1 MSRIEDSI
9 CEAIELIVNKTIT
22 EAGYDKT
29 IQGTIKRCVDE
40 SIGKYLINY
49 QDSLFYAYS
58 TSIENQYS
66 PGSMVYILVPQNDM
80 TRDKT
85 ILGTVD
91 KTDTSF
97 LFQLDEDEAYDL
109 IGTNAIKNVS
119 NFSLSSYSFYNSPSE
134 APTNY
139 IKILYDADETNNL
152 LEIDDFAIGEYIK
165 QSSSMLCGA
174 TFKTAFSKDQK
185 KKGNYGIIFGLDFLD
200 NATEEVVTRYYV
212 IDVDNMTGNPYDLTF
227 GKRQFKIFNIDGAN
241 FNKISSIS
249 LFVNNFP
256 SQKSEQ
262 EILQENLLDITVSN
276 IELFGAVAMTEQE
289 LNSCG
294 ISFSTPQGTFFPS
307 NALDSAKLT
316 ITANVK
322 IKGKKV
328 DSAFQNIPFYWFRE
342 DLSVTSKSNFYHK
355 YGGRGWKCLNEY
367 NIIETNDSDNP
378 TQVEWIPM
386 TDTYTVSINDAIA
399 KETKIKC
406 VILYDG
412 TLYSNDIIIK
422 NLRDVPVLTIES
434 SEGNI
439 FYYDIGRPTLTCY
452 VDGEEKLADGDGD
465 NAVYYSY
472 AWGVEDPYGN
482 LTSLPRDPVENSNI
496 YDNYVNTKDALE
508 ELQNEIVAGAR
519 FKNEAKEALQ
529 ELQNTLDGYS
539 HVQMVNANQLLN
551 VRISDITN
559 FSIYKCSVFKNDI
572 YLGTASIKLVNS
584 LSTEGSYG
592 LFIEGGN
599 QTFQY
604 DEYGVSPTSES
615 LDNPK
620 SLTPLTFSLF
630 DNLGN
635 LLGTEVIRLGDIRW
649 KVPTKN
655 TMLLNVESNG
665 TIKTVNED
673 DDFIYH
679 VGATELNYKI
689 REKYYPNYK
698 NNNIELIINYKDI
711 SLIANTN
718 FNFIKQGEDGTNGTK
733 YSCRIVPNS
742 NQEIL
747 PSYPTLTI
755 YNTADE
761 VSAGGYLNFKH
772 SKDNPQNIYLNSGES
787 AYAPFIVKL
796 YKSGEEI
803 FSGDSSGM
811 ANDTLDGG
819 GGAVTLKWSIL
830 ANKYNDEYEDFSY
843 LTISENNG
851 KIRYNKP
858 NLEDWDVESVSANII
873 KCTVT
878 YKKEDEED
886 VVLYTTMPIAIAH
899 MYDSDYHMFLKDNT
913 GFRTVTY
920 SSNGDFPKYDNT
932 LPFEVVITKKIEG
945 IEEDVTDI
953 EEGEHAIS
961 KIEWEVGGSVFDY
974 LNRSK
979 KKSEEE
985 YFINSNNL
993 LLQQNNSLA
1002 RYQMLCRPSSTYD
1015 GLCVNNT
1022 LICKSYVRAE
1032 IEGGSFDLL
1041 VGILHIPIHFLLN
1054 KYGLADLN
1062 EWDGNSIQLKE
1073 EGGFV
1078 LAPKVGAGKKK
1089 DNTFTG
1095 VLMGEVQEP
1104 SRETSDVGLLGYNK
1118 GIRSFFL
1125 DSETG
1130 GAIFGSG
1137 KGRIV
1142 IDPNAEEAQ
1151 ALIYGGN
1158 FWNEYTEKGFP
1169 KNYRYRDNNFNSIG
1183 NGTGKGMIINLST
1196 PEIYFGSG
1204 SFYVSSDGFLHA
1216 RGGGEIA
1223 SWTIGEHS
1231 LESKDHE
1238 TGMNA
1243 VTSGSGAK
1251 FVDAP
1256 LPKQTEAKAIAFWS
1270 GGAKGTPKFY
1280 ATHDGYLRIT
1290 DATIG
1295 SSTINNIYIGKS
1307 SEEKSAIY
1315 TDKKNSL
1322 DADSSGFYIGIDGIA
1337 LGQAYKIQDD
1347 KGNVIDTISKFKVT
1361 SDGKLFAKQGYLGSA
1376 AKGWTIGAS
1385 SLYNGK
1391 TSMSNNN
1398 SGVYL
1403 GTDGIALGWDKDLEI
1418 PAFKVTSG
1426 GTLRAT
1432 LGYIGGWKIA
1442 KDSLRTFN
1450 YNNFS
1455 ELESEENKNLA
1466 FDKEKGF
1473 YLGKLGI
1480 RMGSDFKVD
1489 TNGQLTANSGKI
1501 GGWTIGKDESGNS
1514 CLHGKSLYLY
1524 ASGKIK
1530 GTGWRIEAGG
1540 DAYFDDLR
1548 ADHTSGSISKS
1559 VKIGVGGST
1568 IENYIEGIAEKK
1580 ANNAASKVDIGAGVA
1595 KYFSNTNHKITMKN
1609 VKGLENKLNSLQNSI
1624 TALSKRIGSAS
1635 NSKTRGPQEKDW
1647 ND

>member
-9 CEAIELIVNKTIT
+9 CEAIELIVNKTIS

-49 QDSLFYAYS
+49 QDSLLYAYS
-58 TSIENQYS
+58 TNIENQYS

-85 ILGTVD
+85 ILGAVD

-97 LFQLDEDEAYDL
+97 LFQLDEDEAYNL
-109 IGTNAIKNVS
+109 IGTNAIKNTPKV
-119 NFSLSSYSFYNSPSE
+119 LMSSYSFYNSPNE

-139 IKILYDADETNNL
+139 VKVLYDADKSDNL
-152 LEIDDFAIGEYIK
+152 LEIDNFAINEYIK

-174 TFKTAFSKDQK
+174 TFKTSFNKDQK
-185 KKGNYGIIFGLDFLD
+185 KQGNYGIIFGLDFLD
-200 NATEEVVTRYYV
+200 NATEDMVTRYYV

-256 SQKSEQ
+256 SQKNEQ
-262 EILQENLLDITVSN
+262 EILNENLLDIMVSN
-276 IELFGAVAMTEQE
+276 IKLFGAVAMTEQE
-289 LNSCG
+289 LNGCG

-307 NALDSAKLT
+307 NALDSAELS

-328 DSAFQNIPFYWFRE
+328 DSTFQNIPFYWFRE
-342 DLSVTSKSNFYHK
+342 DLSITSKSNFYHK

-422 NLRDVPVLTIES
+422 NLKDAPVLTIES
-434 SEGNI
+434 SEGDT
-439 FYYDIGRPTLTCY
+439 FYYDIGKPTLTCY
-452 VDGEEKLADGDGD
+452 VDGQEKLAEGEG
-465 NAVYYSY
+465 NNTVYYTY
-472 AWGVEDPYGN
+472 AWGVEDSYGN
-482 LTSLPRDPVENSNI
+482 LTSLPRNPVENSNI
-496 YDNYVNTKDALE
+496 YDNYVETKNALE
-508 ELQNEIVAGAR
+508 VLQSEVAAGTR
-519 FKNEAKEALQ
+519 FENEAKEELQ
-529 ELQNTLDGYS
+529 KLQNTLDGYN
-539 HVQMVNANQLLN
+539 HVQMINANQILN
-551 VRISDITN
+551 VRISDITS
-559 FSIYKCSVFKNDI
+559 FSTYKCSVFKNDI
-572 YLGTASIKLVNS
+572 YLGTTSIKLVNI
-584 LSTEGSYG
+584 LNTEGSYN
-592 LFIEGGN
+592 LFIEEGN

-604 DEYGVSPTSES
+604 DEYGVSPASES

-620 SLTPLTFSLF
+620 LLTPLTFSLF

-635 LLGTEVIRLGDIRW
+635 LLDTEVIRLGDIRW
-649 KVPTKN
+649 KVPIKN
-655 TMLLNVESNG
+655 TMLLNIESNG
-665 TIKTVNED
+665 TIKTINED
-673 DDFIYH
+673 DDFEYH
-679 VGATELNYKI
+679 VGATELSYKI

-711 SLIANTN
+711 NLIASTN

-742 NQEIL
+742 NQEVL

-755 YNTADE
+755 YNTADT

-772 SKDNPQNIYLNSGES
+772 NKFDSQNIFLNSGES
-787 AYAPFIVKL
+787 EYAPFVVKL

-803 FSGDSSGM
+803 FSGSSNGM
-811 ANDTLDGG
+811 ANNTLEGDG
-819 GGAVTLKWSIL
+819 GGAVVLKWSVL
-830 ANKYNDEYEDFSY
+830 ANKYNDKYEDFSY
-843 LTISENNG
+843 LTISENSG

-858 NLEDWDVESVSANII
+858 DSEDWDVESISANII
-873 KCTVT
+873 KCTVI
-878 YKKEDEED
+878 YREEDKED

-899 MYDSDYHMFLKDNT
+899 IYDSDYHMFLKDNT
-913 GFRTVTY
+913 GFRVVTY

-932 LPFEVVITKKIEG
+932 LPFEVMITKKIKG
-945 IEEDVTDI
+945 IEEDITDI
-953 EEGEHAIS
+953 TEGEHAIS
-961 KIEWEVGGSVFDY
+961 KIEWKVGGNVFDY
-974 LNRSK
+974 LNYLK
-979 KKSEEE
+979 KENEEE
-985 YFINSNNL
+985 YFIDSNNL
-993 LLQQNNSLA
+993 LLQSNDSLA
-1002 RYQMLCRPSSTYD
+1002 RNQMFCRPSSTYD
-1015 GLCVNNT
+1015 GMCVNNT

-1032 IEGGSFDLL
+1032 IEGGSFNLL

-1078 LAPKVGAGKKK
+1078 LAPKVGAGKKEE
-1089 DNTFTG
+1089 DNSFTG
-1095 VLMGEVQEP
+1095 VLMGEIQEP
-1104 SRETSDVGLLGYNK
+1104 NRETSDIGLLGYNR
-1118 GIRSFFL
+1118 GTRSFFL

-1142 IDPNAEEAQ
+1142 IDPDVEDAQ

-1158 FWNEYTEKGFP
+1158 FWKEYTEKGFP
-1169 KNYRYRDNNFNSIG
+1169 KNYKYRNDKFENTNNG
-1183 NGTGKGMIINLST
+1183 NGEGMIINLST

-1223 SWTIGEHS
+1223 SWTIGEYS
-1231 LESKDHE
+1231 LQSKDSK

-1243 VTSGSGAK
+1243 IADISNEDSGAK
-1251 FVDAP
+1251 FVEAP
-1256 LPKQTEAKAIAFWS
+1256 LPKGAETKAIAFWS
-1270 GGAKGTPKFY
+1270 GGTGKTPKFY

-1295 SSTINNIYIGKS
+1295 SSTSNNIYIGKS
-1307 SEEKSAIY
+1307 SKGDSSAIY
-1315 TDKKNSL
+1315 TNKKNSL
-1322 DADSSGFYIGIDGIA
+1322 DAESSGFYIGTDGIA
-1337 LGQAYKIQDD
+1337 LGQAYTIQDE
-1347 KGNVIDTISKFKVT
+1347 KGNDISISNFKVT
-1361 SDGKLFAKQGYLGSA
+1361 NDGKLFAKQGYLGSA
-1376 AKGWTIGAS
+1376 NKGWTIGAS

-1391 TSMSNNN
+1391 NSMSDKSN
-1398 SGVYL
+1398 GVYL
-1403 GTDGIALGWDKDLEI
+1403 GTNGIALGCDEELEI
-1418 PAFKVTSG
+1418 PAFKVTSN

-1455 ELESEENKNLA
+1455 ELEGEENKDLA

-1480 RMGSDFKVD
+1480 RLGSDFKVD
-1489 TNGQLTANSGKI
+1489 TNGKLTANSGKI

-1514 CLHGKSLYLY
+1514 CLHGKFLYLY

-1530 GTGWRIEAGG
+1530 GTGWRVEAGG

-1548 ADHTSGSISKS
+1548 ADHTKGSISKS
-1559 VKIGVGGST
+1559 VTIGGST
-1568 IENYIEGIAEKK
+1568 IENYIEGIAKKK
-1580 ANNAASKVDIGAGVA
+1580 ADNAVDQIDIGAGVA
-1595 KYFSNTNHKITMKN
+1595 TYFKNKKHKIAIDN
-1609 VKGLENKLNSLQNSI
+1609 VTNLENRLNSLSNRIDS
-1624 TALSKRIGSAS
+1624 LSKKI
-1635 NSKTRGPQEKDW
+1635 NSSTITHTYSREQP
-1647 ND
+1647 